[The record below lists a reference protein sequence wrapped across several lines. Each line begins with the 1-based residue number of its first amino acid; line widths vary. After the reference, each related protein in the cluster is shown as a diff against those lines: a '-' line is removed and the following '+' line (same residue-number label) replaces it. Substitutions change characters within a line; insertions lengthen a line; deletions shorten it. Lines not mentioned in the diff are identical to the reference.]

1 MMKNK
6 MPTGAAT
13 PMGEVGRQKKHRK
26 LSVTRIIALFLG
38 VVILATMVVLHW
50 PKETMW
56 IQEAHIVRTGETLW
70 SIAGDLQDEG
80 DVRKDV
86 REIIWCIKKSN
97 KLQPNRFIQSGDKL
111 IIWKKVLRKHEN

>member
-13 PMGEVGRQKKHRK
+13 PMGEVGRQKKRRK
-26 LSVTRIIALFLG
+26 LSVEMIIALFMG
-38 VVILATMVVLHW
+38 IVILVTMVVLHW

-56 IQEAHIVRTGETLW
+56 IQEVHIVRTGETLW